1 MDKEGTTGDVSVI
14 TQVQA
19 QAVDEPDDIDED
31 FDDEDDT
38 YINDGVVAPLAS
50 VVQDQEDDGFF
61 T

>member
-1 MDKEGTTGDVSVI
+1 
-14 TQVQA
+14 VQA

-31 FDDEDDT
+31 FDDDEDDT